1 MNMHPMSPTYAHK
14 PDFISKVMGYVTLAF
29 LIAATGT
36 YTAMVGIIPITFFT
50 SVSPWIIYIAVMAL
64 ALTSH
69 MWSQAAR
76 PMNFLMFTVFSF
88 LMGLMFFPLLMVAL
102 EGIGLDGVTKA
113 FGITGLMTLAAGMY
127 GRTTQKDLSG
137 FGGFF
142 TFAIIGLIIT
152 SIVNAIW
159 FSNTMEMII
168 SGVGVLLFSGLIA
181 YEMNVIKHYPE
192 ERAME
197 AGIGLFIS
205 IFNLL
210 TSVLRLLLAFN
221 RN

>member
-1 MNMHPMSPTYAHK
+1 MNMQPMSPAYAHQ
-14 PDFISKVMGYVTLAF
+14 PDFITRVMGYVTLAF
-29 LIAATGT
+29 LLAASGT
-36 YTAMVGIIPITFFT
+36 FLSALYIPPQFFAGF
-50 SVSPWIIYIAVMAL
+50 SPWILYIGVMIL

-69 MWSQAAR
+69 MWAQMAR
-76 PMNFLMFTVFSF
+76 PMNFLVFALFAS
-88 LMGLMFFPLLMVAL
+88 LMGVMFYPLLMMSL
-102 EGIGLDGVTKA
+102 SGIGLEGVIKA

-127 GRTTQKDLSG
+127 GRTTNKDLSG

-159 FSNTMEMII
+159 FSNTVEMII
-168 SGVGVLLFSGLIA
+168 SGVGVLIFSGLIA
-181 YEMNVIKHYPE
+181 YEMNVIKNYPE
-192 ERAME
+192 NMAME

-210 TSVLRLLLAFN
+210 TSVLRLLLSFN